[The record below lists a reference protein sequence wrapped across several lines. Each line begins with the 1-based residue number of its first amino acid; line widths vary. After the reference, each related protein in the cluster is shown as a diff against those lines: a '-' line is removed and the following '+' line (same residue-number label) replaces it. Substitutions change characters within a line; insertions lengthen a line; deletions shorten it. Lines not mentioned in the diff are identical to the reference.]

1 MNTLVKRSLSGL
13 VFLAVMVGGLLF
25 NQYSFAVLML
35 LILIVCMIEFYE
47 MTMQDRFGISRSWAI
62 ISSVFLFCL
71 AFCVCAYGWPGRVL
85 GLAFIPVLLVMIGS
99 LYTKDREDFGDFAN
113 LYTGILYIAFPL
125 VLTNFAAFSGQ
136 VYSGLVLLSFFII
149 IWASDVGAYCFGM
162 ALGQKYGKKLFPAIS
177 PKKSWVGA
185 IGGLV
190 TALLAAWLLS
200 LSCWLDMNWYQALG
214 LGLVMD
220 VFGVYGDLFESQWK
234 RHYNVKDSGTAIPG
248 HGGFLDRFDSAL
260 FAIPAGV
267 IYLSSLGLLQ

>member
-71 AFCVCAYGWPGRVL
+71 AFCVCAYGWSGRVL

-99 LYTKDREDFGDFAN
+99 LYTKDREDFGEFAN

-190 TALLAAWLLS
+190 TALLAAGLLS
-200 LSCWLDMNWYQALG
+200 LSCWLDINWYQALG